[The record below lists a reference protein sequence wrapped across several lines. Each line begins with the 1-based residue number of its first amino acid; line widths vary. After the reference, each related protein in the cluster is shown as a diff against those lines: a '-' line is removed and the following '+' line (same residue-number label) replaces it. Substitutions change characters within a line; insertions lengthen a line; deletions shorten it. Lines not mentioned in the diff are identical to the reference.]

1 MRRGTSRS
9 PCPAS
14 RSTLL
19 PLAGEY
25 LLLLRTK
32 ITVEGPKACKFWTLE
47 GKLREAP
54 EDWRKVSLRP
64 ILSISHLYIM
74 GKEFGWVIL
83 CTDIQICDS
92 PQASCPFAR
101 SPTPVAEDE
110 AM

>member
-1 MRRGTSRS
+1 MTREEIDAGYRS
-9 PCPAS
+9 PL
-14 RSTLL
+14 ST
-19 PLAGEY
+19 AGEY
-25 LLLLRTK
+25 LPLVRTK
-32 ITVEGPKACKFWTLE
+32 ITVEGPKACKFWTLD
-47 GKLREAP
+47 GKPREPP

-83 CTDIQICDS
+83 CADIQICDN

-101 SPTPVAEDE
+101 SPTPVEEDE